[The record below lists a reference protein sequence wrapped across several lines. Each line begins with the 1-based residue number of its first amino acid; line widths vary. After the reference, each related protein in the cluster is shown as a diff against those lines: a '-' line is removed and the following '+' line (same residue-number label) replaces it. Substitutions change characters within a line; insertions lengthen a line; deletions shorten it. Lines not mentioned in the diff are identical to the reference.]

1 MECFCQK
8 ILLKITTRISLSVII
23 IYFWS
28 NFLLKIPTNIF
39 IFAKRFFMAKPNFL
53 SFVPI
58 YLFDSKCIFC
68 IWRNQSRNIIE
79 MQYFR
84 IIFAKN
90 HLKISSEFR
99 TSRLTS
105 FFSLFCLLI
114 EVDKEFP
121 VVMEIREIQQL
132 NILILQLNTMNG
144 I

>member
-1 MECFCQK
+1 
-8 ILLKITTRISLSVII
+8 
-23 IYFWS
+23 
-28 NFLLKIPTNIF
+28 
-39 IFAKRFFMAKPNFL
+39 
-53 SFVPI
+53 
-58 YLFDSKCIFC
+58 
-68 IWRNQSRNIIE
+68 

>member
-1 MECFCQK
+1 
-8 ILLKITTRISLSVII
+8 
-23 IYFWS
+23 
-28 NFLLKIPTNIF
+28 
-39 IFAKRFFMAKPNFL
+39 MAKPNFL

-84 IIFAKN
+84 SIFAKN
-90 HLKISSEFR
+90 QYNIKKEFR
-99 TSRLTS
+99 VWTS